1 MSLFKL
7 SHFSFLVI
15 LLCFQSCIS
24 YESLVNYEQE
34 EELPFNLSEPIKNFK
49 ELTIQAHDVLDIK
62 VHSQDVATAMPFN
75 LSGSESLMIGDPD
88 LYQLQGYLVNP
99 NGTIDFPVL
108 GTMLVAGMTKEEIKT
123 SLLKKLR
130 LYIKDPVINI
140 RLLNFKV
147 TVSGE
152 VHRPGSFQ
160 IYNDRVTL
168 SEIIT
173 MAGDLTPYADRSRI
187 IVVRENNGKRK
198 FKKIDMGS
206 SDIFVSKYYYMKQ
219 NDLIYIKPLEEKRGA
234 VADNSNKI
242 LPFVSA
248 AVSIAALLLSVGRR

>member
-1 MSLFKL
+1 
-7 SHFSFLVI
+7 
-15 LLCFQSCIS
+15 
-24 YESLVNYEQE
+24 
-34 EELPFNLSEPIKNFK
+34 
-49 ELTIQAHDVLDIK
+49 
-62 VHSQDVATAMPFN
+62 
-75 LSGSESLMIGDPD
+75 
-88 LYQLQGYLVNP
+88 
-99 NGTIDFPVL
+99 
-108 GTMLVAGMTKEEIKT
+108 
-123 SLLKKLR
+123 
-130 LYIKDPVINI
+130 
-140 RLLNFKV
+140 
-147 TVSGE
+147 
-152 VHRPGSFQ
+152 
-160 IYNDRVTL
+160 
-168 SEIIT
+168 